1 MVKKTRTAAIYGLQH
16 QILNRNWSSK
26 QRQKQNNDA
35 YVIQM
40 TLQSC
45 LDAGAPP
52 DLLRQIIAMYRRH
65 YAGDKKMQLLI
76 NDLEVRYITSLE
88 GYTP

>member
-1 MVKKTRTAAIYGLQH
+1 MDNTAIYVEQQCIINGSQLH
-16 QILNRNWSSK
+16 MK
-26 QRQKQNNDA
+26 QSNDI
-35 YVIQM
+35 YSMQVTM
-40 TLQSC
+40 QSC

-65 YAGDKKMQLLI
+65 YAGNKEMQFVI
-76 NDLEVRYITSLE
+76 NDVEVRYITSLE